1 MVYDLPRTT
10 NVTQLELILELLLSS
25 DSMQSSSSLSFNSAK
40 SAFEKIETFLCKSS
54 FFLIKHLGF
63 WCHPFGHSKTM
74 HSHFT
79 HNLLIDE
86 LRFEPLIMGRKM
98 SKESIWHIVKLFNN
112 CLTQGNLLGI

>member
-1 MVYDLPRTT
+1 MIPRIT

-63 WCHPFGHSKTM
+63 WKQ
-74 HSHFT
+74 
-79 HNLLIDE
+79 D
-86 LRFEPLIMGRKM
+86 
-98 SKESIWHIVKLFNN
+98 KESDRSNPRMNIRVILEIMVVKISTSFCYINTAAVWELKQLIAFRKNV
-112 CLTQGNLLGI
+112 LI